1 MYMKVE
7 VTYTK
12 ASAGFGGRET
22 YGGRGGGKVKTE
34 TTMLVPIG
42 EHVMEEGQQWKIIEG
57 SVRICGRLPEIL
69 RWWYR
74 RKAEGGI

>member
-1 MYMKVE
+1 MKVE

-34 TTMLVPIG
+34 TTILVPIG
-42 EHVMEEGQQWKIIEG
+42 EHVMKK
-57 SVRICGRLPEIL
+57 SGRAARTRENV
-69 RWWYR
+69 
-74 RKAEGGI
+74 